1 MKRRSFAARLRDAQD
16 RAVVAEK
23 KVRRMESLLQ
33 RMKGDFSD
41 VEIVGDFALGEAA
54 DSAIRTSRRLGF
66 VVTVCPGRN
75 NSEKFTLRAHPA
87 E

>member
-1 MKRRSFAARLRDAQD
+1 MKKRSFAARLRAAQD
-16 RAVVAEK
+16 RAIVAEK
-23 KVRRMESLLQ
+23 KVRQMESLLY
-33 RMKGDFSD
+33 RIKGDYSD
-41 VEIVGDFALGEAA
+41 VQIVADFALGEAA
-54 DSAIRTSRRLGF
+54 DSAIRTARCLGF